1 MLFSSA
7 VWFASGASLNTSIV
21 LMVTFCWPRAELTS
35 VVNKYL
41 AHSSAYRA
49 TLLAGGAGGRDVGV
63 TAMTGCT
70 GSSKKNQ
77 DVDRHRGYVLVLF
90 AASRA
95 ACRASVRAGVVAE
108 SGERCRRRG
117 RTSARAAADAVAEG
131 SDREVVRGRRRRR
144 EIGRA

>member
-1 MLFSSA
+1 MPPPAFAMLFSSA

-63 TAMTGCT
+63 TAMTVFVPVT
-70 GSSKKNQ
+70 SWFFLLLPVQ
-77 DVDRHRGYVLVLF
+77 PVALPF
-90 AASRA
+90 AQA
-95 ACRASVRAGVVAE
+95 
-108 SGERCRRRG
+108 
-117 RTSARAAADAVAEG
+117 
-131 SDREVVRGRRRRR
+131 
-144 EIGRA
+144 